1 MADSFTTLA
10 ELATINDA
18 NLADLEIS
26 DLLDDAPLLA
36 RLAAEI
42 ASNGTSHKYVKET
55 TAPVVG
61 FRDVNDGRDN
71 SKSGDTAV
79 TIALK
84 ILDGSF
90 AVDQALAT
98 EYINGEAEYV
108 AREAKRHLK
117 AAFAAAEAQ
126 ILYGTDSAADGF
138 VGLADATGLDALA
151 DEMVLDAGGTTDSVG
166 SSVFLVRTNDDGT
179 DCTLITGQNGN
190 IEIGDYSV
198 QRLTGSSGSYPGLYT
213 PITGWLGLQIGGA
226 RSVGRIVNVTTDSG
240 KGLTDDLIYD
250 ALALFPASRQPN
262 LIVTGRRGLQQLR
275 KSRTA
280 TNGTGAPAP
289 RPTDVDGIEIVT
301 SDHISVTETL
311 VA

>member
-26 DLLDDAPLLA
+26 DLLDDAPLLK
-36 RLAAEI
+36 RLAADI
-42 ASNGTSHKYVKET
+42 ASNGTSHKYVKEV

-71 SKSGDTAV
+71 SKSGDSAV

-90 AVDQALAT
+90 AVDAALAS
-98 EYINGEAEYV
+98 EYSKGADAYV

-117 AAFAAAEAQ
+117 AAFAAAELQ
-126 ILYGTDSAADGF
+126 LLYGTGQAADGF
-138 VGLADATGLDALA
+138 VGLADAVGLDALA
-151 DEMVLDAGGTTDSVG
+151 DEMVLDATGTTADVG
-166 SSVFLVRTNDDGT
+166 SSVFLIRTNDDGT

-190 IEIGDYSV
+190 IEIGDTV
-198 QRLTGSSGSYPGLYT
+198 TQRIPGATGTYPGLYT

-226 RSVGRIVNVTTDSG
+226 RSVGRIVNVTTDAG

-262 LIVTGRRGLQQLR
+262 LIVTGRRGLKQLR

-280 TNGTGAPAP
+280 TNATGVPAP
-289 RPTDVDGIEIVT
+289 RPTEVDGIDIIT
-301 SDHISVTETL
+301 TDHISVTEAL